1 MFPPTSS
8 YITSW
13 GCLFLS
19 LLAWVAAKLLVR
31 RYELRDEQLC
41 GAAPVLQWS
50 ALHLKLAFGFWR
62 CTVWRSTG
70 QRRLPPTVF
79 TYYYQNYRPAK
90 PNPFRVPCSRSHT
103 RSLGPAKF
111 DQPLATGDPSVS
123 VSQFKADISRVKG
136 ERSNR
141 YVPSGCCLSPFS
153 HKVFT
158 SVSHCKPRSILLRHN
173 SHLLLLL
180 LLLTGSISH
189 SSNDHFISFILVGK
203 TTH

>member
-8 YITSW
+8 NIRREC
-13 GCLFLS
+13 CLFLS

-31 RYELRDEQLC
+31 RYETS
-41 GAAPVLQWS
+41 S
-50 ALHLKLAFGFWR
+50 A
-62 CTVWRSTG
+62 VWRSTCFAVVG
-70 QRRLPPTVF
+70 PALKLLKACTLWRSTGLGRLPPTVF
-79 TYYYQNYRPAK
+79 TAIIIIIIIIFTARQNPIRSA
-90 PNPFRVPCSRSHT
+90 FRVPVPIRAPLGLRSSINHW
-103 RSLGPAKF
+103 R
-111 DQPLATGDPSVS
+111 PSVS

-158 SVSHCKPRSILLRHN
+158 SVSHCKPRSILLRYN

-180 LLLTGSISH
+180 LLLTGSISY
-189 SSNDHFISFILVGK
+189 SSNDLYISFILVGK

>member
-1 MFPPTSS
+1 
-8 YITSW
+8 
-13 GCLFLS
+13 
-19 LLAWVAAKLLVR
+19 
-31 RYELRDEQLC
+31 
-41 GAAPVLQWS
+41 
-50 ALHLKLAFGFWR
+50 
-62 CTVWRSTG
+62 VWRSTCFAVVG
-70 QRRLPPTVF
+70 PALKLFKACTLWRSTGLGADYRQRYSPIIIIIINF
-79 TYYYQNYRPAK
+79 YRPAK

-136 ERSNR
+136 ER

-158 SVSHCKPRSILLRHN
+158 SISHCKPRSILLRYN
-173 SHLLLLL
+173 SHLLLL
-180 LLLTGSISH
+180 LLLTGSISY
-189 SSNDHFISFILVGK
+189 SSNDLYISFILVGK